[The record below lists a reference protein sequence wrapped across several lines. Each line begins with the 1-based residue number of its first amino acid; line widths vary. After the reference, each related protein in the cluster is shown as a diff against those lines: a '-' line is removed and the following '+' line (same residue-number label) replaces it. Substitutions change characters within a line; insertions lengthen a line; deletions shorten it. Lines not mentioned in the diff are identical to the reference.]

1 MTDANEL
8 VARYLAS
15 WNETDP
21 SRRRAAITEV
31 WTEDGSYVD
40 PLASVA
46 GLDAIDA
53 TIAAAQGMFPGHTFR
68 LAGPVDAHHNIARFT
83 WELTPGDAPE
93 ATVVGFDVAVISE
106 DGRFRAVHGST
117 RSPRPPERDRTMA
130 GNHRRK
136 ARDPE
141 NGSRAGPC
149 QAWPGCRSPRIARR
163 SLTSACA

>member
-1 MTDANEL
+1 MTDADEL

-21 SRRRAAITEV
+21 SRRRAAVAEV

-40 PLASVA
+40 PIASVA

-68 LAGPVDAHHNIARFT
+68 LAGTVDAHHNVARFT
-83 WELTPGDAPE
+83 WELVPAVEPADVVEAAAADQAA

-106 DGRFRAVHGST
+106 DGRFRAVHGFLDKVPT
-117 RSPRPPERDRTMA
+117 A
-130 GNHRRK
+130 
-136 ARDPE
+136 A
-141 NGSRAGPC
+141 
-149 QAWPGCRSPRIARR
+149 
-163 SLTSACA
+163 